1 MIALK
6 MELEPVQMIMFTKFF
21 VSVREVLPL

>member
-6 MELEPVQMIMFTKFF
+6 MELEPVRMIMFTKFF